1 MNDEEILLS
10 KRLSELANLAYQRG
24 IPMFSD
30 FLTLNEQNILN
41 QVITKMPP
49 ICVKTMGGYNLAE
62 RKLCAFYPDEY
73 FEQENPIICIE
84 IRLTNKRFAEELGHR
99 DYLGA
104 LVNLGITRAV
114 MGDIVVAKDCA
125 YVFCLEKISSFI
137 LSELCSVKHTPV
149 TARICEFNEEI
160 SIQTEEIT
168 GSVSSVRIDSI
179 LSLVTGMSRSKAIT
193 YIEDAKVFVNGKL
206 ITTNSYNLKEQD
218 IISVRGVGKFK
229 YTGVTGTSKKGRT
242 FVSVLKFS

>member
-10 KRLSELANLAYQRG
+10 KRLLELGNAAYQRG

-62 RKLCAFYPDEY
+62 RKVCAFYPDDY
-73 FEQENPIICIE
+73 FEEISPIVCIE
-84 IRLTNKRFAEELGHR
+84 IQPANKRFAEELSHR

-104 LVNLGITRAV
+104 LVNLGINRAV
-114 MGDIVVAKDCA
+114 MGDIVIGKSCA
-125 YVFCLEKISSFI
+125 YVFCLEKISTFI
-137 LSELCSVKHTPV
+137 LNELCSVKHTPV
-149 TARICEFNEEI
+149 ISKICEFDEQISINTEEI
-160 SIQTEEIT
+160 S

-179 LSLVTGMSRSKAIT
+179 LSLVTNMSRSKAIT
-193 YIEDAKVFVNGKL
+193 YIEEAKVFVNGKL

-229 YTGVTGTSKKGRT
+229 YVGITGTSKKGRT
-242 FVSVLKFS
+242 FVSVLKYS